1 MSSDS
6 ETPPRPR
13 SQEVLDGPGAAVHR
27 AMYRAMGLDD
37 QELSR
42 PLVGVATCANEAT
55 PCNLH
60 LGELAEFAKQG
71 VEGVGATPREFTTI
85 SVSDAITMG
94 TPGMKYSLV
103 SRELIADS
111 VEAMVDAHAYD
122 ALVCIG
128 GCDKSL
134 PGMMMAMLRL
144 DVPGVFVYG
153 GSIEP
158 GRHRGEDIS
167 IVEVG
172 DAVGQFLDGRLSE
185 RELGEVERSA
195 CPGAGSCAGMYTANT
210 MASLGEALGLSL
222 PGSASPTAVSAA
234 RKRHVRRSGE
244 QIRGCLETNLT
255 PRTIVDR
262 RALENALT
270 LLQAVGG
277 STNGVL
283 HLLALARE
291 AEVEIDYDDVER
303 IRRRTPVI
311 ANMKPWGDYVMA
323 DLHEA
328 GGVPEVMS
336 RLLEDGL
343 LHEDAMT
350 VTGKTLGESLRT
362 HRASRGHSAPL
373 SRPDSPLEPEG
384 KLKIMR
390 GSLAPDGAVWKVS
403 STSIR
408 EHTGP
413 ARVFDGEEEALWALA
428 GEEIADD
435 DVIVIRYEGPVGG
448 PGMREMAAPVALIL
462 NMGLR
467 NRVALVTDG
476 RFSGGSHGP
485 CIGHAAPEAA
495 RGGPLALVENGD
507 PVYLNA
513 DTGELDLKVDGDEL
527 DRRRAEWDPPEVE
540 GSPRSLLGKYARLV
554 TSADRG
560 AICRV

>member
-1 MSSDS
+1 MSNDVDGS
-6 ETPPRPR
+6 PRPR
-13 SQEVLDGPGAAVHR
+13 SRDVLDGAGAAVHR

-37 QELSR
+37 DELSR
-42 PLVGVATCANEAT
+42 PLVGVVTCANEAT
-55 PCNLH
+55 PCNVH
-60 LGELAEFAKQG
+60 LGELADIAGQG
-71 VEGVGATPREFTTI
+71 IERRQGTPRTFTTI

-94 TPGMKYSLV
+94 TDGMKYSLV
-103 SRELIADS
+103 SREIIADS

-122 ALVCIG
+122 ALLCIG

-144 DVPGVFVYG
+144 DVPSVFVYG

-172 DAVGQFLDGRLSE
+172 DAVGQHLDGRLPE
-185 RELGEVERSA
+185 DELKAVERSA

-222 PGSASPTAVSAA
+222 PGSASPTAVSAD
-234 RKRHVRRSGE
+234 RKRCVRRSGE
-244 QIRGCLETNLT
+244 RVVGCLEGDLT
-255 PRTIVDR
+255 PQTIVNR
-262 RALENALT
+262 RSLENALT

-283 HLLALARE
+283 HLLALACE

-323 DLHEA
+323 DLHES
-328 GGVPEVMS
+328 GGVPEVMN
-336 RLLEDGL
+336 RLLAADL
-343 LHEDAMT
+343 LHEDAPT
-350 VTGKTLGESLRT
+350 VTGRTLGENLRE
-362 HRASRGHSAPL
+362 HRSSRGRPSPL
-373 SRPDSPLEPEG
+373 STTASPLEPEG
-384 KLKIMR
+384 KLRIMR

-428 GEEIADD
+428 GGEVEEG
-435 DVIVIRYEGPVGG
+435 DVLVVRHEGPVGG

-467 NRVALVTDG
+467 NKVALVTDG

-485 CIGHAAPEAA
+485 CIGHVAPEAA
-495 RGGPLALVENGD
+495 RGGPLALVEEGD
-507 PVYLNA
+507 PVHLNA
-513 DTGELDLKVDGDEL
+513 DTGRLDLQVDDEEL
-527 DRRRAEWDPPEVE
+527 ERRRSTWEPPEPE
-540 GSPRSLLGKYARLV
+540 GSPRGLLNKYARLV
-554 TSADRG
+554 TSADQG
-560 AICRV
+560 AVCRA